1 MKFINLDRKLSDEE
15 IADVESNLG
24 ISFPASLR
32 DLFTNHNGGDPLPY
46 VFQDYGLHTVVNE
59 TLPLISGEDRD
70 TAVDTYRLLVL
81 ERQIVQKRF
90 FPFAIDPGGDYFFVD
105 CETSDSRVYFYCSD
119 TIDHNKLLDLGLSLK
134 QFWDCLQPED

>member
-1 MKFINLDRKLSDEE
+1 MEFINLDRKLSDEE

-32 DLFTNHNGGDPLPY
+32 DLFTNYNGGDPLPY
-46 VFQDYGLHTVVNE
+46 VFQGYGLHTVVNE

-81 ERQIVQKRF
+81 ERQIVEKRF